1 MEAHMSKTKLFG
13 MLALALAGFTAACG
27 NDNGTGPTEERFIA
41 TLTGA
46 SERPTPVTT
55 NTTGT
60 ATLTFTNDTTIS
72 YAITLVNATGITAAH
87 IHIGGTEVAGGI
99 IAGLFSNPP
108 GVNIANGTLVEGR
121 VTPGNMGTN
130 NLGLNFESLKGLI
143 RGGGAYVNVHS
154 TANPGGV
161 VRGQLMR
168 Q

>member
-1 MEAHMSKTKLFG
+1 

-27 NDNGTGPTEERFIA
+27 NDNGTRPTEERFIA

-60 ATLTFTNDTTIS
+60 ATLTFTNDTTMS
-72 YAITLVNATGITAAH
+72 YAITLGNATGITAAH

-99 IAGLFSNPP
+99 IAGLFPNAAP

-154 TANPGGV
+154 TAHPGGV

>member
-13 MLALALAGFTAACG
+13 MLALALAGFAAACDDD
-27 NDNGTGPTEERFIA
+27 DNGTGPGQEQFIA
-41 TLTGA
+41 TLLGEN
-46 SERPTPVTT
+46 ERPNRVTT

-60 ATLTFTNDTTIS
+60 ATLTLTNDTTIS

-99 IAGLFSNPP
+99 ITGLFSNAAP

-130 NLGLNFESLKGLI
+130 TLGLNFESLKG
-143 RGGGAYVNVHS
+143 
-154 TANPGGV
+154 
-161 VRGQLMR
+161 
-168 Q
+168 

>member
-1 MEAHMSKTKLFG
+1 MSKTKLFG
-13 MLALALAGFTAACG
+13 MLALVLAGFASACG
-27 NDNGTGPTEERFIA
+27 DDHGTGPSQERFIA

-46 SERPTPVTT
+46 SERPTPVPT

-60 ATLTFTNDTTIS
+60 ATLILTNDTTIS
-72 YAITLVNATGITAAH
+72 YVITLVNATGITAAH

-99 IAGLFSNPP
+99 IAGLFSNAAP